1 MTTRRQILAAALAA
15 PVIAV
20 PVHAT
25 SVTASNSPAA
35 TSPEWDMAE
44 AAMREAERAYMAY
57 YRSTYDPAWLAW
69 KRREEEQEEEM
80 QRLIDA
86 IPHRTTIGSYVAN
99 SGKTIRLTTANF
111 VHVGWA
117 RASEKWTDD
126 GIHTRCSRELA
137 EYVAE
142 RDMREREIRE
152 AFARKPVPGIPAS
165 IEKEHSRLDGIY
177 DAAFKAV
184 RDFEPLCVG
193 DLFGKVAM
201 LKHLDIDLDHDDML
215 ADLRSVLGGAA

>member
-15 PVIAV
+15 PIIAV
-20 PVHAT
+20 PAQAKSLTV
-25 SVTASNSPAA
+25 SNSPAA
-35 TSPEWDMAE
+35 TSPEWDTAE
-44 AAMREAERAYMAY
+44 AAMRAAERAYMAY
-57 YRSTYDPAWLAW
+57 YKSTYDPAWLAW
-69 KRREEEQEEEM
+69 KRREEQQEEEM

-99 SGKTIRLTTANF
+99 SGKTAKS
-111 VHVGWA
+111 VHVAWA
-117 RASEKWTDD
+117 RASHKWTDD

-152 AFARKPVPGIPAS
+152 AFARKPVAGIPAS

-201 LKHLDIDLDHDDML
+201 LKHMDIDLDHDDML